1 MTLKAILENRKL
13 KVSGPLAENQ
23 MFIRAARVTEGLS
36 RLSEITVE
44 FLSPD
49 RALDLAKVVGQ
60 ELTVTVQTEDD
71 TARPFKGTCIEAEY
85 LGLYQG
91 YGLYTA
97 ELRPW
102 FWFLTQKMNNR
113 VYQDLTVVDIIKK
126 VFADSG
132 FSDFTFSTSR
142 THEKRPYTIQY
153 QETDFAFLSRLMEEE
168 GLYYF
173 SGVANGKDQLYLVDG
188 AGGHGPIAGRS
199 SLAFA
204 FAEQEYRRADDHVF
218 EWQSSERVVPGK
230 VTLTDY
236 NFETP
241 RADLKTVN
249 ALPKGNHKHKSYEI
263 YGTPGH
269 YRQTSL
275 GESYA
280 RIQMQ
285 ARAARHK
292 RRTGVSNMRTL
303 AAGATFTLTDHPR
316 SAENAEYLILSA
328 THFLQIEEDEGDVA
342 VEVPAMRPPTLPGR
356 LVFGEA
362 NKDMYRCQ
370 FEVQPKATPFNA
382 ERVTPWPQIPGILLA
397 KVVGPK
403 GDEIHTDKYGRIK
416 VQFPWDREGKNDDN
430 ASVFV
435 RTVMPWTGK
444 GWGFVA
450 IPRIGQEV
458 AIQFEDGDPDRPICT
473 GMLYN
478 ADTMP
483 PYTLPGNMTQT
494 GIKTNSSKGGE
505 GFNELMFEDKKG
517 SELVRV
523 QAEKD
528 FTQIVKN
535 NAVVTIGLEK
545 KDAGDLTQTIH
556 RHRTETL
563 KTGDNTFKVE
573 DGSETRSIAKDQ
585 KVSVGKNRTKT
596 VGENSELT
604 VGKDMTETI
613 KQNRKETV
621 AQNSESSIGSD
632 MKVTVG
638 SNLSETVGASQ
649 TTKVAQSV
657 TIEAGMDITLK
668 VGANSIK
675 IDQTGVTV
683 NGMLVTLEAKTV
695 GKFEAGA
702 MLVLNGKLTMIN

>member
-13 KVSGPLAENQ
+13 KLTGPLPENQ
-23 MFIRAARVTEGLS
+23 IFIRAARVKEGLS
-36 RLSEITVE
+36 KLSEITVE

-49 RALDLAKVVGQ
+49 RALDLAKIVGR
-60 ELTVTVQTEDD
+60 EMTVSVQAEDD
-71 TARPFKGTCIEAEY
+71 KPRPFKGTCIEAEY

-97 ELRPW
+97 ELRTW

-113 VYQDLTVVDIIKK
+113 VYQDLTAIDIIKK
-126 VFADSG
+126 VFGDSG
-132 FSDFTFSTSR
+132 FADFAVSTSR
-142 THEKRPYTIQY
+142 TYEKRPYTVQY

-173 SGVANGKDQLYLVDG
+173 SGVQGDKDKLFVVDG
-188 AGGHGPIAGRS
+188 TGGHSAIAGRA

-204 FAEQEYRRADDHVF
+204 FAEAEYRRADDHVF
-218 EWQSSERVVPGK
+218 EWQSSEHVVPGK

-249 ALPKGNHKHKSYEI
+249 ALPKGNHGHKSYEI

-269 YRQTSL
+269 YRQTAL
-275 GESYA
+275 GETYA

-285 ARAARHK
+285 ERAARHK

-303 AAGATFTLTDHPR
+303 ATGATFTLTDHPR

-328 THFLQIEEDEGDVA
+328 THFLQIEEDEDEA
-342 VEVPAMRPPTLPGR
+342 ATEFPAMRPPTLPGR
-356 LVFGEA
+356 LVFGDE

-370 FEVQPKATPFNA
+370 FEVQPKDTPYRA

-397 KVVGPK
+397 KVVGPA
-403 GDEIHTDKYGRIK
+403 GEEIHTDKYGRIK
-416 VQFPWDREGKNDDN
+416 VQFPWDREGKNDDK
-430 ASVFV
+430 SSCFV

-444 GWGFVA
+444 GWGFIA

-483 PYTLPGNMTQT
+483 PYALPANMTQS

-505 GFNELMFEDKKG
+505 GFNELMFEDKKS
-517 SELVRV
+517 SELVRF

-545 KDAGDLTQTIH
+545 KDSGDLTQTIH
-556 RHRTETL
+556 RNRTETL
-563 KTGDNTFKVE
+563 KTGDNTFTVE
-573 DGSETRSIAKDQ
+573 DGNETRSIAKDQ
-585 KVSVGKNRTKT
+585 SETIGKNRTKS
-596 VGENSELT
+596 VGDNSDLT
-604 VGKDMTETI
+604 VGKNMTETI
-613 KQNRKETV
+613 NQNRTETV
-621 AQNSESSIGSD
+621 AQNKDSTIGSD
-632 MKVTVG
+632 MSVTVG

-649 TTKVAQSV
+649 TTTVAQSV

-668 VGANSIK
+668 VGSNSIK
-675 IDQTGVTV
+675 IDQMGVTV
-683 NGMLVTLEAKTV
+683 NGMMVTLNAKTI

>member
-13 KVSGPLAENQ
+13 TLKGPLAESQ
-23 MFIRAARVTEGLS
+23 MFIRAARVEEGLS

-49 RALDLAKVVGQ
+49 RALDLAKVVGR
-60 ELTVTVQTEDD
+60 EMTVSVQAEDD
-71 TARPFKGTCIEAEY
+71 SPRAFKGTCIEAEY

-91 YGLYTA
+91 YGLYTT

-102 FWFLTQKMNNR
+102 FWFLTQKANNR
-113 VYQDLTVVDIIKK
+113 IYQDLSTVDIIKK
-126 VFADSG
+126 VFGDSG
-132 FSDFTFSTSR
+132 FADYTVSTSR
-142 THEKRPYTIQY
+142 TYEVRPYTVQY

-173 SGVANGKDQLYLVDG
+173 SGVQGDKDKLFIVDG
-188 AGGHGPIAGRS
+188 SGGHAAIAGRA

-204 FAEQEYRRADDHVF
+204 FAEAEYRRADDHVF
-218 EWQSSERVVPGK
+218 EWQSTEQVVPGK

-249 ALPKGNHKHKSYEI
+249 ALPKGSHGHKSYEI
-263 YGTPGH
+263 YGTPGR
-269 YRQTSL
+269 YRQTGL
-275 GESYA
+275 GETYA

-285 ARAARHK
+285 EHAAHHK
-292 RRTGVSNMRTL
+292 RRSAVSNMRTL
-303 AAGATFTLTDHPR
+303 ATGSTFTLTDHPR
-316 SAENAEYLILSA
+316 SAENAEYLILRA
-328 THFLQIEEDEGDVA
+328 THFLQIEEDEGDVTA
-342 VEVPAMRPPTLPGR
+342 EPPTERPPTLPGR
-356 LVFGEA
+356 LVFGDE

-370 FEVQPKATPFNA
+370 FEVQPKDTPFRA
-382 ERVTPWPQIPGILLA
+382 EQVTPWPQIPGILLA
-397 KVVGPK
+397 KVVGPS
-403 GDEIHTDKYGRIK
+403 GEEIHTDKYGRIK
-416 VQFPWDREGKNDDN
+416 VQFPWDREGKNDEK
-430 ASVFV
+430 SSCFV

-444 GWGFVA
+444 GWGFIA

-483 PYTLPGNMTQT
+483 PYALPANMTQS

-517 SELVRV
+517 SELVRF

-545 KDAGDLTQTIH
+545 KDTGDLTQTIH
-556 RHRTETL
+556 RNRTETL
-563 KTGDNTFKVE
+563 KTGDNAFTVE
-573 DGSETRSIAKDQ
+573 AGNETRSIAKDQ
-585 KVSVGKNRTKT
+585 SETIGKNRTQS
-596 VGENSELT
+596 VGENSDLT
-604 VGKDMTETI
+604 VGKNMTETVG
-613 KQNRKETV
+613 QNMDST
-621 AQNSESSIGSD
+621 IGAD
-632 MKVTVG
+632 MSLTVG
-638 SNLSETVGASQ
+638 SNLSETIGASQ
-649 TTKVAQSV
+649 STTVAQSV
-657 TIEAGMDITLK
+657 TIQAGTEITLK

-683 NGMLVTLEAKTV
+683 TGMMVTLDAKTI